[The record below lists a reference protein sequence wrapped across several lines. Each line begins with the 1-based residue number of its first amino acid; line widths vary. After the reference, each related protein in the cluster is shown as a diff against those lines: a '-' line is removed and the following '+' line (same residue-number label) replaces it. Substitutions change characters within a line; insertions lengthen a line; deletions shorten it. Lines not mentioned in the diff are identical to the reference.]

1 VLRIGTRGSALA
13 LAQTRKVIDDLGGGE
28 LVVIEAS
35 GSDLNDKARWT
46 RALDTALLNGEID
59 IAVHSAKDVPA
70 ERPAGITQAA
80 VPQRE
85 DPRDRLCGAD
95 SLDALPPG
103 ARIGTASPRRVALI
117 SALRGDVAA
126 VELRGNVDTRLRR
139 LDDGTVDATVLAA
152 AGLNRL
158 GLTDVGVPLDPA
170 TFTPAAGQ
178 GALLLECRAKDAETL
193 KSAATVNHSN
203 SATELAFER
212 AVVIAL
218 DADCH
223 TPLGAL
229 ARCDGSTVTL
239 DVVVLASN
247 GNQWIRDR
255 AVGVP
260 ADAQHLVGG
269 LIQNLRAAGA
279 DELLGESRGEL
290 A

>member
-1 VLRIGTRGSALA
+1 MLRIGTRGSALA

-70 ERPAGITQAA
+70 ERPSGITQAA

-117 SALRGDVAA
+117 SALRSDVAA

-139 LDDGTVDATVLAA
+139 LDDRTVDATVLAA

>member
-1 VLRIGTRGSALA
+1 VLRVGTRGSALA
-13 LAQTRKVIDDLGGGE
+13 LAQTRHVINDLGSGE

-35 GSDLNDKARWT
+35 GSVSNDKARWT

-70 ERPAGITQAA
+70 ERPAGIRQAA

-85 DPRDRLCGAD
+85 DPRDRLCGAE
-95 SLDALPPG
+95 SLDALPTG

-117 SALRGDVAA
+117 SALRRDVAA

-139 LDDGTVDATVLAA
+139 LEDGTVDATVLAA

-158 GLTDVGVPLDPA
+158 GLDDVGAPLDPD

-178 GALLLECRAKDAETL
+178 GALLLECREEDATALEN
-193 KSAATVNHSN
+193 AMAINHSN
-203 SATELAFER
+203 SAAELALER
-212 AVVIAL
+212 AVVTAL
-218 DADCH
+218 GADCH
-223 TPLGAL
+223 TALGAL
-229 ARCDGSTVTL
+229 ARCDGSAVTL

-255 AVGVP
+255 AIGAA
-260 ADAQHLVGG
+260 ADSEQLVGD
-269 LIQNLRAAGA
+269 LINNLRAAGA
-279 DELLGESRGEL
+279 FELLAEARGEV

>member
-13 LAQTRKVIDDLGGGE
+13 LAQTRNVIDDLGGGE

-35 GSDLNDKARWT
+35 GSALNDKARWT
-46 RALDTALLNGEID
+46 RALDMALLNCEID

-85 DPRDRLCGAD
+85 DPRDRLCGAE
-95 SLDALPPG
+95 SIEALATG

-193 KSAATVNHSN
+193 KNAATVNHSN

-229 ARCDGSTVTL
+229 ARCDGSIVTL

-260 ADAQHLVGG
+260 GDAQQLVGG

-279 DELLGESRGEL
+279 DELLAESRGEL